1 MIAILANL
9 SNKICFDKLKCGI
22 EYLVS
27 YPISDLL
34 KKAPNGRIY
43 YFNKHTQKSVWEKP
57 ESLMTAGEKHL
68 ANCPWKSHK
77 NTDGKTYFYNAVT
90 KASSWQEPDELKKG
104 LVEYY

>member
-1 MIAILANL
+1 M
-9 SNKICFDKLKCGI
+9 
-22 EYLVS
+22 
-27 YPISDLL
+27 

-90 KASSWQEPDELKKG
+90 KASSWQEPDELKKE
-104 LVEYY
+104 LVEYFLVRNDNILLYKHVCTVKVAQGLSFLI